1 MKMYTRIATQNRYS
15 YIKRKRKDVKYI
27 VIHFTANKGDTAKNN
42 ADYFATG
49 NTRQVGAHFFV
60 DKKGDIA
67 RSIRLN
73 RTAWAV
79 GGERYGDYKESG
91 GAKYFTKCTNENS
104 VSIELCD
111 CNNVEPYSNKQIK
124 SVRKLI
130 KYIQRYCPNAN
141 KIIRHFDVNGKHCPA
156 PIMDDK
162 IWKKFR
168 KEILKK

>member
-1 MKMYTRIATQNRYS
+1 M
-15 YIKRKRKDVKYI
+15 
-27 VIHFTANKGDTAKNN
+27 
-42 ADYFATG
+42 
-49 NTRQVGAHFFV
+49 
-60 DKKGDIA
+60 
-67 RSIRLN
+67 
-73 RTAWAV
+73 
-79 GGERYGDYKESG
+79 
-91 GAKYFTKCTNENS
+91 
-104 VSIELCD
+104 SIELCD